1 MNAVNERF
9 VLNKEQ
15 KINGYA
21 VSINSHYLSYV
32 IINNVRVWVTNVFI
46 VCFFKKYLRS
56 EIIKDILKRVVI
68 KGETGSSLTIKMFK
82 RLRIIAIP
90 KKKMWWILCLV
101 SI

>member
-32 IINNVRVWVTNVFI
+32 IINNVRAWVANVFI
-46 VCFFKKYLRS
+46 GCFFKKYLRS

-68 KGETGSSLTIKMFK
+68 KGETVSSLTIKMFK

-90 KKKMWWILCLV
+90 KKKNVMDLM
-101 SI
+101 SS